1 MTAKQTLTIALV
13 TLLLFAA
20 AFTFGFFAARYVYK
34 QQWHEQQ
41 PVIQRDTVIVRDTIR
56 KEVPKPTFVK
66 IRDTVLFAVTDT
78 LRLHDTTFV
87 ALPREVKTYN
97 DEDYTAVVSGVM
109 PSLDYIEVY
118 KKTVTITDVV
128 REPAPRWSWGVDF
141 GLTAGYGITPAG
153 MQPFLGV
160 GVTVGLQYRFR
171 TYDAKRDTRSTI
183 VQANFGTPAC
193 E

>member
-13 TLLLFAA
+13 TLLLIVADFAFGY
-20 AFTFGFFAARYVYK
+20 FTAQHVWKKR
-34 QQWHEQQ
+34 WREQQ

-66 IRDTVLFAVTDT
+66 IRDTVLVAATDT

-87 ALPREVKTYN
+87 ALPREEKTYN

-128 REPAPRWSWGVDF
+128 REPAPRWSWGVDI
-141 GLTAGYGITPAG
+141 GLTAGYGITPVG

-160 GVTVGLQYRFR
+160 GGTVGLQYRF
-171 TYDAKRDTRSTI
+171 
-183 VQANFGTPAC
+183 
-193 E
+193 